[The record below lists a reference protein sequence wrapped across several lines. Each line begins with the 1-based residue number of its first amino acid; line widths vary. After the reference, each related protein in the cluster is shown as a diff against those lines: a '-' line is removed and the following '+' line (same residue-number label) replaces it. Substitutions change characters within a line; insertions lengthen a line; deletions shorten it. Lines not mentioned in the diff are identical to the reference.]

1 MTSTKTRRLRLFGP
15 PSLEIDGVLLN
26 LPEKTY
32 FLLAV
37 LVASPASM
45 IDRNTARV
53 LLWPSQSPEKRA
65 NSLRQL
71 LARIFKSLGP
81 DLHALLTV
89 NQDRII
95 LDRTLCEIDLADLLN
110 SVGQE
115 VRPQWSLLDG
125 ELLEGMPSPT
135 GEAEEWLSDMRQRIA
150 DWRIRH
156 LETLLEN
163 PDIIGSSNLPSLAER
178 LIMLDQTNESASRAL
193 MRHYN
198 ERGDL
203 ASMRRAYFTC
213 RNRLRVE
220 IGADPEQAT
229 TQLAR
234 DLGILGDDPLHRTEP
249 VIRKSDKIA
258 SEQPRVVILPPE
270 AIVSDPLIQRLGR
283 VLLEDV
289 TISLSHQRV
298 FKIIAAHTSFAL
310 IDQSIGGD
318 HLRSAVRELDFDYS
332 VYVTIQGDGEALL
345 ATCRLTKVGTG
356 EVLWAIDLPLDLQKL
371 SASFSTLARRI
382 SSSLTDVIEREELAT
397 SLDDV
402 DPSAYRLYLEGK
414 RHLAGTDLQALRQ
427 ARKWFKSAVRRCD
440 AFSPAHAGI
449 SRSLGMEWL
458 VRGMKDNELLGDAN
472 QYARASR
479 DRDPG
484 SGRAYRE
491 LGFIALY
498 RRRFD
503 ESLELFEQAQ
513 SLNPSDADVLVDFS
527 DALSHAG
534 DLDKALELGL
544 SAFRL
549 NPLPPDYYYWILGST
564 YYVRQE
570 YEKAIK
576 TIEPVKEKLAT
587 ARLLAACHAMAGNI
601 SEARRYAGVVLENF
615 PDFRSEDIRH
625 FVPDRNPEHA
635 DLLIRGLQLA
645 GL

>member
-1 MTSTKTRRLRLFGP
+1 MKTPRLRLFGP
-15 PSLEIDGVLLN
+15 PSLEVDGVLLN
-26 LPEKTY
+26 LPEKAY

-37 LVASPASM
+37 LVASPAST

-53 LLWPSQSPEKRA
+53 LLWPSLSPEKRA

-71 LARIFKSLGP
+71 LARIFRSLGP

-95 LDRTLCEIDLADLLN
+95 LDRALCEIDLADLLN
-110 SVGQE
+110 SVGQNACP
-115 VRPQWSLLDG
+115 RWSLLDG

-150 DWRIRH
+150 DWRILH

-163 PDIIGSSNLPSLAER
+163 SEIVRSSNLPSLAER
-178 LIMLDQTNESASRAL
+178 LIVLDQTNESASRAL
-193 MRHYN
+193 MRHYD
-198 ERGDL
+198 EKGDL
-203 ASMRRAYFTC
+203 ASARRAYLAC
-213 RNRLRVE
+213 KNRLRSEV
-220 IGADPEQAT
+220 GANPEQAT
-229 TQLAR
+229 ISLAR
-234 DLGILGDDPLHRTEP
+234 DLGILGGDPPRRIEP
-249 VIRKSDKIA
+249 VTLPKGDKVA

-270 AIVSDPLIQRLGR
+270 TIVSDPLIQRLGR

-298 FKIIAAHTSFAL
+298 FKIIAAHTSFEL
-310 IDQSIGGD
+310 INRPAGGD
-318 HLRSAVRELDFDYS
+318 RLRSAMRELDFDYS

-382 SSSLTDVIEREELAT
+382 SSSLTDVIERQELAT

-414 RHLAGTDLQALRQ
+414 RYLAGTDLQALRQ

-440 AFSPAHAGI
+440 AFSPAHAGL

-472 QYARASR
+472 QHARASR

-503 ESLELFEQAQ
+503 ESLELFEQAR
-513 SLNPSDADVLVDFS
+513 SLNPSDADVLADFS

-534 DLDKALELGL
+534 DLDKALEFGL

-570 YEKAIK
+570 YEKAIE
-576 TIEPVKEKLAT
+576 TIEPVKQKLAT
-587 ARLLAACHAMAGNI
+587 ARLLAACHAMAGDI
-601 SEARRYAGVVLENF
+601 SRARHYAGVVMENF

-635 DLLIRGLQLA
+635 DLLIRGLQRA
-645 GL
+645 GLT